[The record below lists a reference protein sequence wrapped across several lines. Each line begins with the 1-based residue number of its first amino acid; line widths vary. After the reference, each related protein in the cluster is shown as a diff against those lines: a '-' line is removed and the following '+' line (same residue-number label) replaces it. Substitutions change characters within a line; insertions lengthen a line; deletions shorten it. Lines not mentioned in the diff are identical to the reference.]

1 MGKNVKVSII
11 IPVYNAGEFLRP
23 CLDTLIN
30 QTLREIELVCVL
42 DCPTDGSDKVVEEYA
57 AKDDRIVVV
66 KNEHNLNIGGTRNMG
81 IRVAQGEYVGFSD
94 HDDTRELDMYKK
106 LYEAIGQGD
115 NVMVITGKLGNYL
128 SQFQPDNQLEKA
140 FLSILGRT
148 ASSHV
153 TPCLYDRR
161 FLLDNGISF
170 IDNNICTPEDTIF
183 NAEVLSAA
191 IARQSKVF
199 AIPYDFY
206 NHIDFNGNQNKSY
219 SHWAFDKV
227 LKGLHRISSIAETT
241 SADVE
246 QKQAMLSIY
255 CIKGL
260 YTSFVRECSKNG
272 IVNTIR
278 LFKTLKEDTVVVKC
292 IANCPCSVSGLT
304 ISKRLFLIWLK
315 KRCIR

>member
-1 MGKNVKVSII
+1 MENKVKVSII

-66 KNEHNLNIGGTRNMG
+66 KNEHNLNIGETRNVG
-81 IRVAQGEYVGFSD
+81 IRIAQGKYVGFSD
-94 HDDTRELDMYKK
+94 HDDTRKLDMYEK
-106 LYEAIGQGD
+106 LYEAAEQGE
-115 NVMVITGKLGNYL
+115 NVIVITGKLGNYV
-128 SQFQPDNQLEKA
+128 SQFQPDMQLEKA

-170 IDNNICTPEDTIF
+170 IDNNTCTPEDTIF

-199 AIPYDFY
+199 AMPCDFY
-206 NHIDFNGNQNKSY
+206 NHIDFNSNQNKSY
-219 SHWAFDKV
+219 SHWAFGKV
-227 LKGLHRISSIAETT
+227 LKGIHRISSIAEST
-241 SADVE
+241 SADAG
-246 QKQAMLSIY
+246 QKQTRLSIY

-260 YTSFVRECSKNG
+260 YTSFIRECGKNG
-272 IVNTIR
+272 IMNTIR
-278 LFKTLKEDTVVVKC
+278 LFKTLKDDAVVVKC
-292 IANCPCSVSGLT
+292 VANCPHSGYGLT

-315 KRCIR
+315 KHCVR